1 MTGKTGKAR
10 QMIDRSKV
18 GVRMKRDSRLTVKAG
33 QRGLVGAAK
42 SARVNPAIKA
52 VSGKARLSAVKNAIG
67 GKQAAFKAKVMA
79 SRAPKAMAA
88 APKAVTGGI
97 KAKPMGAGTFGTTKQ
112 FTGVKAPVKA
122 TPPPTTKTP
131 PAFTTPYKNPGYA
144 KGEFSGVK
152 AVPTKVTTAQMQ
164 VRMKK

>member
-10 QMIDRSKV
+10 QMIDSSKV

-112 FTGVKAPVKA
+112 S
-122 TPPPTTKTP
+122 PTTKTP

-164 VRMKK
+164 VRTKK

>member
-1 MTGKTGKAR
+1 MAGKTGKPR
-10 QMIDRSKV
+10 QMLDRSKV
-18 GVRMKRDSRLTVKAG
+18 GVRMKRDSRQTVKVG

-88 APKAVTGGI
+88 APKKVTGGI
-97 KAKPMGAGTFGTTKQ
+97 KPTLKQQGAPAYAGAMSNKAYTKATAP
-112 FTGVKAPVKA
+112 TGVK
-122 TPPPTTKTP
+122 
-131 PAFTTPYKNPGYA
+131 NPDKPMPIA
-144 KGEFSGVK
+144 KGMESFK
-152 AVPTKVTTAQMQ
+152 
-164 VRMKK
+164 